1 MTSSELVRLFLL
13 FFAGMCI
20 LTIVIFIA
28 YILFACVCG
37 LYDKRTVKTREMH
50 VVERDGVEVEEV
62 V

>member
-1 MTSSELVRLFLL
+1 MTSSELVRMFLML
-13 FFAGMCI
+13 YVGMCI
-20 LTIVIFIA
+20 LSIGAFIA

-37 LYDKRTVKTREMH
+37 MYDKRTVKIREMH